1 MDAKGKIQNHEKF
14 VLNKNSLEPLKYNEE
29 NGINDIFINLTKLG
43 WRPVYEGEDN
53 TIIALTN
60 NKQSIT
66 LEPSGQFELSGQPL
80 KNIHM
85 TCNEITNH
93 LNQMKDLSLSNNFIL
108 LGMGVEPNLGLKD
121 FPWMPKARY
130 KIMKN
135 LF

>member
-1 MDAKGKIQNHEKF
+1 MLNKQKLIEYFEKGIKSSSQLKIGTEHEKF
-14 VLNKNSLEPLKYNEE
+14 ILNKNSLEPLKYNEE

-93 LNQMKDLSLSNNFIL
+93 LNQMKDLSLSNFD
-108 LGMGVEPNLGLKD
+108 V
-121 FPWMPKARY
+121 
-130 KIMKN
+130 
-135 LF
+135 